1 MEKFNRPYQRNT
13 KSYVQDDQ
21 PYERDTWSYISR
33 NSDINR
39 NSNDIERLVVRTTS

>member
-1 MEKFNRPYQRNT
+1 MEKFNRLYQRNT

-21 PYERDTWSYISR
+21 SYERDTWSYISR
-33 NSDINR
+33 NSDITR